1 MGMDHKKLLE
11 KAAVL
16 KNIPRTGWLQR
27 GVPPADAETIA
38 EHTFEVTSILTIIG
52 IAVQGLNKDRLLF
65 MGAVH
70 DWGESVSG
78 DIPRS
83 LTSRIGK
90 DMKSRTEIEI
100 IKEMAE
106 EAVSKNTGHLPRG
119 MREKDRRGQTC
130 QIADLLS
137 TLRQGQAYAERGFR
151 TEDIVAS
158 CGQELEEIMA
168 QLDGKLEGSF
178 EHFYRWKLKI
188 DEL

>member
-27 GVPPADAETIA
+27 GVPPSDAETIA

-78 DIPRS
+78 DMPRS

-106 EAVSKNTGHLPRG
+106 ESGLEELEG
-119 MREKDRRGQTC
+119 IFREYEERKTDEAKLVKF
-130 QIADLLS
+130 ADLLS
-137 TLRQGQAYAERGFR
+137 TLRQAKAYAERGFR

-158 CGQELEEIMA
+158 CEQELEGVMA
-168 QLDGKLEGSF
+168 QLDSKLRRQIRALLYDGN
-178 EHFYRWKLKI
+178 
-188 DEL
+188 